1 MERSRRNITK
11 GCNMIYQGGK
21 PKNKPFDKRE
31 MARFIASAESFSDKP
46 YKDANGYWTIGYGH
60 KLSDDKSI
68 ERWQGDYADGITK
81 QEAIQLLEQDMD
93 RNWDYLETEMK
104 KKGVNIDTLPGD
116 IKAAFMMYSYGG
128 TATPIKSGAIDM
140 LVEAQK
146 QGFSD
151 TSRRM
156 ISERVYRESEG
167 KLGGIQTRMAL
178 YRAMIEGKYDYDFD
192 RNNFGRENWNIY
204 SNAEKYKA
212 YRYDN
217 YNYTYKK
224 VVGEDRKIYE
234 YNPYKYNPDLDQ
246 GIQGSVDKRT
256 YINKPDRDK
265 LIFKSL
271 SW

>member
-1 MERSRRNITK
+1 
-11 GCNMIYQGGK
+11 MIYQGGK

-46 YKDANGYWTIGYGH
+46 YKDDNGYWTIGYGH

-93 RNWDYLETEMK
+93 RNWGYLETEMK
-104 KKGVNIDTLPGD
+104 NKGVNIDTLPED
-116 IKAAFMMYSYGG
+116 IKAGV
-128 TATPIKSGAIDM
+128 IDM

-234 YNPYKYNPDLDQ
+234 YNSNKYNPYLDE
-246 GIQGSVDKRT
+246 GIQGSVDKRI

-265 LIFKSL
+265 LIFKRL
-271 SW
+271 RW